1 MPPAQTKHERTLRVL
16 NEAAVALQQARTP
29 EEVYE
34 AVGNE
39 MHSLGY
45 RTIFLRLTRDGR
57 YLRVEKL
64 SVPADILA
72 VTEEATGL
80 GADTYQIP
88 IDTLPDY
95 KEVLT
100 KRATV
105 FVPALTP
112 VVVQSLPPRVSSTAT
127 KIVNSLGLHK
137 GIVGPLIV
145 AGQVQGVL
153 VVSAEEIDQDD
164 VPVVA
169 VFAAQV
175 SAALERARL
184 FEELQE
190 REWRANVA
198 YEMAQQYAQE
208 MKEKVEEE
216 QHRLREI
223 TALNTVAA
231 VTAEELVADRVME
244 RGLVAMQTVF
254 QLDGAAIYYLDDQQ
268 VLHLASAQGN
278 LQRSA
283 TWRATGLPHLHDL
296 EGSEEILA
304 GQPVL
309 LANPGL
315 SGEPVRAVVH
325 DPNAQ
330 TVAYLPLRAGG
341 RLIGLMVL
349 NATRADIL
357 TQNDLKLLTSIASQF
372 ATSLENARLFEQEQ
386 ERRAKL
392 DRLNKALRRFAGQL
406 QHCQDEI
413 SIAKLLCDV
422 VTHALHWNSVV
433 VALQDGLSMAWYPV
447 AQVGYA
453 RLQISLLPTPHGP
466 APWMQEQ
473 FRVSH
478 SYYVPDISAAR
489 FNDTPS
495 PALFQTAG
503 ELSYLLAIPLEAG
516 GQTLGMLL
524 PSGRADRSSP
534 TPQDIER
541 LELFASQAA
550 IAIESIR
557 LSRSVRMWANAVRH
571 SGDAIYITDIE
582 GQIINVNPAFEALT
596 GYQREEIVGKNMS
609 VLNSGLTPPA
619 IYEAMWETVL
629 GNKPWRGEVIH
640 QRADGSVYDADLTV
654 APILDQ
660 EGRIVRVV
668 GSQRDISRIKELDR
682 LKTQFVSNVSHELRT
697 PLTNI
702 KLYQGYLRNG
712 RRPDLQQR
720 FFDILDRET
729 NRLIQIIEGLLDLS
743 LLDAKRLPLH
753 PISLNWNDLIGDIV
767 ANYREQ
773 AIEHGLALTF
783 QATEEP
789 LYVLADRVHISQVLI
804 NLLANALN
812 YTPAGGQIKVTTHAT
827 DGMAVVTIQDTGYG
841 IAPDE
846 AEQIFDRFF
855 RGQAARRS
863 RSAGTGLG
871 LSIVKQLLELYDGT
885 VEVTSA
891 IDEGSTFTV
900 SLPAVPATAVSLEV
914 LLVADSALPHH
925 PVHDH
930 LEAAGYQVT
939 AVQDKQ
945 GLLDYTAQQMPDLIV
960 LDLSL
965 PRIAALEILERLR
978 EEVDGA
984 PPPVLVISNADP
996 DLAHK
1001 AADIGANEFLSRP
1014 YSPQVF
1020 LDVVDRLLQ
1029 GVERR

>member
-1 MPPAQTKHERTLRVL
+1 
-16 NEAAVALQQARTP
+16 
-29 EEVYE
+29 
-34 AVGNE
+34 
-39 MHSLGY
+39 
-45 RTIFLRLTRDGR
+45 
-57 YLRVEKL
+57 
-64 SVPADILA
+64 
-72 VTEEATGL
+72 
-80 GADTYQIP
+80 
-88 IDTLPDY
+88 
-95 KEVLT
+95 
-100 KRATV
+100 
-105 FVPALTP
+105 
-112 VVVQSLPPRVSSTAT
+112 
-127 KIVNSLGLHK
+127 
-137 GIVGPLIV
+137 
-145 AGQVQGVL
+145 
-153 VVSAEEIDQDD
+153 
-164 VPVVA
+164 
-169 VFAAQV
+169 
-175 SAALERARL
+175 
-184 FEELQE
+184 
-190 REWRANVA
+190 
-198 YEMAQQYAQE
+198 
-208 MKEKVEEE
+208 
-216 QHRLREI
+216 LREI
-223 TALNTVAA
+223 TALHTVAA

-244 RGLVAMQTVF
+244 RGLVAIQTVF
-254 QLDGAAIYYLDDQQ
+254 HLDGAAIYYLDDQQ
-268 VLHLASAQGN
+268 ILHLASAQGN
-278 LQRSA
+278 VQRSA
-283 TWRATGLPHLHDL
+283 SWRATGLPHLHDL
-296 EGSEEILA
+296 EGSEEILS

-309 LANPGL
+309 LANPG
-315 SGEPVRAVVH
+315 PADQPAPAVVH

-341 RLIGLMVL
+341 RLIGLMVVS
-349 NATRADIL
+349 ATRADML
-357 TQNDLKLLTSIASQF
+357 AQNDLDLLTSIASQF

-386 ERRAKL
+386 QRWAKL
-392 DRLNKALRRFAGQL
+392 DRLNKALRRFADQL
-406 QHCQDEI
+406 QHCQDET

-433 VALQDGLSMAWYPV
+433 VALQDALSMAWYPV

-453 RLQISLLPTPHGP
+453 RPQISLLPTPYGY

-478 SYYVPDISAAR
+478 SYYVPDISTAR
-489 FNDTPS
+489 FNDTLS
-495 PALFQTAG
+495 PALVQAAE
-503 ELSYLLAIPLEAG
+503 ELPYLLAIPLEAG

-524 PSGRADRSSP
+524 PSGRADHSSP

-571 SGDAIYITDIE
+571 SGDAIYIADIE
-582 GQIINVNPAFEALT
+582 GQIINMNPAFEALT

-609 VLNSGLTPPA
+609 VLNSGLTPAA
-619 IYEAMWETVL
+619 IYEDMWETVL
-629 GNKPWRGEVIH
+629 GSNPWRGEVIH

-654 APILDQ
+654 APILDK
-660 EGRIVRVV
+660 EGRIVRLV

-743 LLDAKRLPLH
+743 LLDAGRLPLH

-767 ANYREQ
+767 ENYRDQ
-773 AIEHGLALTF
+773 AKEHGLTLTF
-783 QATEEP
+783 QRTEEL
-789 LYVLADRVHISQVLI
+789 LYVFADRVQISQVLT
-804 NLLANALN
+804 NLLANALA
-812 YTPAGGQIKVTTHAT
+812 YTPPGGQIKVATHAT

-846 AEQIFDRFF
+846 TEQIFDRFF

-871 LSIVKQLLELYDGT
+871 LSIVKQLLELHDGT
-885 VEVTSA
+885 VEVAST

-900 SLPAVPATAVSLEV
+900 SLPAVPAIAVSRDV
-914 LLVADSALPHH
+914 LLVGDSSSPH
-925 PVHDH
+925 PSVREH

-945 GLLDYTAQQMPDLIV
+945 GLRDCVAQQMPGLIV
-960 LDLSL
+960 LDLS
-965 PRIAALEILERLR
+965 PPGIADLEILEHLH
-978 EEVDGA
+978 EEGNDPV
-984 PPPVLVISNADP
+984 PPILVISSADP

-1001 AADIGANEFLSRP
+1001 AADIGATEFLTRP

-1020 LDVVDRLLQ
+1020 LDVVGRLLQ
-1029 GVERR
+1029 GVEPG